1 MNTTL
6 SVIVNQELIYYNKHT
21 NYVVI
26 LDYLLKMFQIRTIWI
41 IWCLI
46 IHHCFEYLIT

>member
-6 SVIVNQELIYYNKHT
+6 SVIVNLELIYYNKHT

-26 LDYLLKMFQIRTIWI
+26 LDYLKMFQIRTIWENMMFNYPPLFWI
-41 IWCLI
+41 PNYI
-46 IHHCFEYLIT
+46 

>member
-6 SVIVNQELIYYNKHT
+6 SVIVNLKLIYYNKHT

-26 LDYLLKMFQIRTIWI
+26 LDYLKMYQIRTVWDNMMFNYPP
-41 IWCLI
+41 L
-46 IHHCFEYLIT
+46 F